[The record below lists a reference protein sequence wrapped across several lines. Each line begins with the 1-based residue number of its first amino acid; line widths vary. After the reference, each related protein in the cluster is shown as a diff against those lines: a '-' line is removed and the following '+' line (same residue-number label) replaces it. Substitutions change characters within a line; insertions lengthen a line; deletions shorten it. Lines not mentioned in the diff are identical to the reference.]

1 MYEHSKEDVDARR
14 APPMTV
20 QAEPTSTLDPS
31 VPTRSETPRNPAPKT
46 WSDGIMGVISYI
58 IPLSR
63 IPDDQF
69 LADLRRRKTEVDQEL
84 EEVEKQLELVQ
95 SHAGKH
101 DTRSPTVGQDSS
113 K

>member
-1 MYEHSKEDVDARR
+1 
-14 APPMTV
+14 MTV
-20 QAEPTSTLDPS
+20 QAEPTSTPDPS

-46 WSDGIMGVISYI
+46 WSDGLLGVLSYI

-63 IPDDQF
+63 IPDEQF

-84 EEVEKQLELVQ
+84 EDVQKQLGLVQ
-95 SHAGKH
+95 SHAGEH
-101 DTRSPTVGQDSS
+101 DTRSPTVGHDSQ

>member
-1 MYEHSKEDVDARR
+1 MYEHSKEDVSARR
-14 APPMTV
+14 AQPTTV
-20 QAEPTSTLDPS
+20 QTEPTSTPNPS
-31 VPTRSETPRNPAPKT
+31 VPTHSETPRKPAHKT
-46 WSDGIMGVISYI
+46 WSDGLLGVLSYI

-63 IPDDQF
+63 IPDEQF

-84 EEVEKQLELVQ
+84 EEVQKQLGLVQ

-101 DTRSPTVGQDSS
+101 DTRSPTVEHDNQ